1 MGWGQGQFGWGT
13 FGSDAP
19 QFDVTDQEVLNALQL
34 SMLEPPD
41 KGQTWPSGLWS
52 LKEIVNY

>member
-34 SMLEPPD
+34 SMLEPPE
-41 KGQTWPSGLWS
+41 KGQTWPS
-52 LKEIVNY
+52 